1 MEHGCRHVLAW
12 SVFST
17 DQVIANYL
25 NEPAIVRDANKG
37 HIIRRLALNFNRAV
51 AMCALLSRW
60 ARAQTTLPEFV
71 TLNGTVVSSVI
82 SHQSSD
88 QSSLFTLHCAVDASH
103 QLINDVRLE
112 DNKSKEYQH

>member
-1 MEHGCRHVLAW
+1 MTSDGNMGNGTWNMDAEHVLGW
-12 SVFST
+12 SVFSS

-82 SHQSSD
+82 SHQISHH
-88 QSSLFTLHCAVDASH
+88 SSLFTAQLML
-103 QLINDVRLE
+103 LIN
-112 DNKSKEYQH
+112 SSMMSG